1 MNTMSQNDNG
11 ACNSYDPSKCPT
23 VSEMLSRLGDKWTVL
38 VIMMLRDGPKRFS
51 ELKRDVVGISQRMLT
66 LTLRALERDG
76 VVRRTVFTTVPPSV
90 EYELTDLGQSFAEPI
105 VSLGS
110 WVFSNH
116 TLIQKARMEFD
127 ARHQDGRGGQKL
139 VRIG

>member
-11 ACNSYDPSKCPT
+11 ACSSYDPSKCPT

-127 ARHQDGRGGQKL
+127 ARHQDGRAGQKL

>member
-1 MNTMSQNDNG
+1 MSQNDNG

-116 TLIQKARMEFD
+116 MTIQKARREFD
-127 ARHQDGRGGQKL
+127 ARHQDGRAGQKL

>member
-1 MNTMSQNDNG
+1 MYDNFD
-11 ACNSYDPSKCPT
+11 AAKCPT

-38 VIMMLRDGPKRFS
+38 VIMMLRNGPKRFS

-76 VVRRTVFTTVPPSV
+76 VVRRTVYATIPPSV
-90 EYELTDLGQSFAEPI
+90 EYELTELGRSFSEPI

-116 TLIQKARMEFD
+116 ELIRNARAEYD
-127 ARHQDGRGGQKL
+127 ARNEDSRSGLPLQRVG
-139 VRIG
+139 

>member
-1 MNTMSQNDNG
+1 MNTMSQKENG

-23 VSEMLSRLGDKWTVL
+23 VSEMLSRLGDKWSVL
-38 VIMMLRDGPKRFS
+38 IIMMLRDGSKRFS
-51 ELKRDVVGISQRMLT
+51 ELKREVVGISQRMLT

-90 EYELTDLGQSFAEPI
+90 EYELTGLGQSFAQPI
-105 VSLGS
+105 VALGN

-116 TLIQKARMEFD
+116 TLIQNARAEFD
-127 ARHQDGRGGQKL
+127 ARQQDGRAGQKL
-139 VRIG
+139 LRIG

>member
-1 MNTMSQNDNG
+1 MNTMSHQENV
-11 ACNSYDPSKCPT
+11 ACTSYDPSKCPT
-23 VSEMLSRLGDKWTVL
+23 VSEMLARLGDKWSVL

-51 ELKRDVVGISQRMLT
+51 ELKREVVGISQRMLT

-105 VSLGS
+105 VALGS

-116 TLIQKARMEFD
+116 TLIQKARAEFD
-127 ARHQDGRGGQKL
+127 ARQQDGRAGQKL
-139 VRIG
+139 LRIG

>member
-1 MNTMSQNDNG
+1 MNTMSHHDNDG
-11 ACNSYDPSKCPT
+11 CTSYDPSKCPT
-23 VSEMLSRLGDKWTVL
+23 VSEMLSRLGDKWSVL

-51 ELKRDVVGISQRMLT
+51 ELKREVVGISQRMLT

-90 EYELTDLGQSFAEPI
+90 EYELTELGQSFAQPI
-105 VSLGS
+105 VALGN

-116 TLIQKARMEFD
+116 TLIQKARAEFD
-127 ARHQDGRGGQKL
+127 ARQQDGRAGQKL
-139 VRIG
+139 LRIG

>member
-1 MNTMSQNDNG
+1 MCDNFD
-11 ACNSYDPSKCPT
+11 AAKCPT

-38 VIMMLRDGPKRFS
+38 VIMMLRNGPKRFS

-76 VVRRTVFTTVPPSV
+76 VVRRTVYATVPPSV
-90 EYELTDLGQSFAEPI
+90 EYELTDLGRSFAEPI

-116 TLIQKARMEFD
+116 DLIRNARAQYD
-127 ARHQDGRGGQKL
+127 AKEEEVRAGGKVQRL
-139 VRIG
+139 G

>member
-1 MNTMSQNDNG
+1 MNTRSHSDNDG
-11 ACNSYDPSKCPT
+11 CHSYDPSKCPT
-23 VSEMLSRLGDKWTVL
+23 VSEMLARLGDKWSVL
-38 VIMMLRDGPKRFS
+38 VIMMLRGGPKRFS
-51 ELKRDVVGISQRMLT
+51 ELKREVVGISQRMLT

-105 VSLGS
+105 VALGS

-116 TLIQKARMEFD
+116 TLIQKARDEFD
-127 ARHQDGRGGQKL
+127 ARQQDERANQKL
-139 VRIG
+139 VRVG

>member
-127 ARHQDGRGGQKL
+127 ARQQDGRAGQKL